1 MIYVECWLN
10 SRLSQS
16 HSELLYTQAV
26 VAIEAA
32 ATAAT
37 AAAAFSR
44 ETEKIAMRAPL
55 VAKMAIGIAAEIIA
69 NEAVENTVADMI
81 AAFDATISTP
91 LATPDLEIERL
102 PGPPTNV
109 PPGAIDIGSS
119 DSDSDFSASEEE
131 TSDEDEQAVEEAR
144 EERRKPLL
152 SEIVM
157 PSWENVVYDRA
168 EWAAMLGRID
178 IQAQ

>member
-1 MIYVECWLN
+1 MADED
-10 SRLSQS
+10 
-16 HSELLYTQAV
+16 
-26 VAIEAA
+26 
-32 ATAAT
+32 TAHN
-37 AAAAFSR
+37 R
-44 ETEKIAMRAPL
+44 
-55 VAKMAIGIAAEIIA
+55 
-69 NEAVENTVADMI
+69 
-81 AAFDATISTP
+81 TIDEGE
-91 LATPDLEIERL
+91 DLEIERL

-152 SEIVM
+152 SEIMM